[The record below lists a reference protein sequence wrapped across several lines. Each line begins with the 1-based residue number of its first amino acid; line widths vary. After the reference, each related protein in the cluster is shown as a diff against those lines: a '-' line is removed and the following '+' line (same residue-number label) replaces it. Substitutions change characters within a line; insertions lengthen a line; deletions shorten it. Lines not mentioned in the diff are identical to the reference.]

1 MRDDAGQD
9 AVDAT
14 LLDAFRAGD
23 IAAGEALFR
32 RHAEPLRRIAAGW
45 VAEPAERDDLVAEAF
60 VRVLSVIRAGGG
72 PRENLRPYLAVTI
85 RNLAAKWSH
94 HHKRVELYGTTPAV
108 EQAAGAVDAE
118 ELLISRSNARLAWRA
133 YCALPGRW
141 RTVLWRT
148 EAEGDSP
155 KVVAPLLGVSP
166 NGASVLALR
175 AREGLRQAFLQAQ
188 VPDAGTPCCREA
200 RRRMGAWLRGGVPGR
215 RADLIAAHLVDCE
228 PCRTVATRLD
238 EINREMPPGVRA
250 VSA

>member
-1 MRDDAGQD
+1 MWEDAEQD
-9 AVDAT
+9 TADAT

-60 VRVLSVIRAGGG
+60 VRVLTVIRDGGG
-72 PRENLRPYLAVTI
+72 PRENLRPYLTVTM
-85 RNLAAKWSH
+85 RNLVVKWSH
-94 HHKRVELYGTTPAV
+94 HNKRVELYGTTPAT
-108 EQAAGAVDAE
+108 EEATGAVNAE
-118 ELLISRSNARLAWRA
+118 DLLILRANARLAWTA

-188 VPDAGTPCCREA
+188 VPETGTPCCQEA

-215 RADLIAAHLVDCE
+215 RADLIAEHLTGCE
-228 PCRTVATRLD
+228 PCRTVATRLG
-238 EINREMPPGVRA
+238 EINREMPRS